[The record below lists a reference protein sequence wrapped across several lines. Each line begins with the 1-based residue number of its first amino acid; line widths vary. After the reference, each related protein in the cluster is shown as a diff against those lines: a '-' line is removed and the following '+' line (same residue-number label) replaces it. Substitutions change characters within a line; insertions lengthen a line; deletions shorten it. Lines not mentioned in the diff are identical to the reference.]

1 MLLYRYSDDNKIE
14 IGIDEAGRGSFW
26 GPLMAGAVILPNI
39 DEGESNVSGGCSN
52 NELKELMGEIRDSKK
67 ISPKKRER
75 LYYDIIR
82 LIPYHGVGIVEP
94 KEIDEKG
101 ITWANQEAFRRAL
114 NIAINKYNKEEI
126 KGGGRG
132 EDGEGESE
140 SENTAEGG
148 ACENTNQYRLLI
160 DGVLS
165 IPEYDESTNYE
176 QNLIIEGDGKYMAI
190 GAASILAKV
199 EHDKWIT
206 SYCRENP
213 ECNDKYDLLSSKGY
227 GTKKH
232 RDGIQ
237 TYGGHDL
244 HRCIFIKKYVPS
256 YSRNTAV
263 LDTSIRKKRVFNKNT
278 IDYESKCLIKFN

>member
-39 DEGESNVSGGCSN
+39 DDDESNGGCRCSN

-82 LIPYHGVGIVEP
+82 LIPYHGVGIVQP

-114 NIAINKYNKEEI
+114 NIAIDKYNKEERQ
-126 KGGGRG
+126 GGGVG
-132 EDGEGESE
+132 EDGESE
-140 SENTAEGG
+140 SEDNDES
-148 ACENTNQYRLLI
+148 CENINQYRLLI

-165 IPEYDESTNYE
+165 IPEYDESTNHE

-206 SYCRENP
+206 SYCQENP
-213 ECNDKYDLLSSKGY
+213 GCNDKYDLLSSKGY

-244 HRCIFIKKYVPS
+244 HRCIFIKKYLPS
-256 YSRNTAV
+256 YSSSSRNTTV
-263 LDTSIRKKRVFNKNT
+263 PDPGIRKKRVFNKNT

>member
-1 MLLYRYSDDNKIE
+1 
-14 IGIDEAGRGSFW
+14 
-26 GPLMAGAVILPNI
+26 MAGAVILPNI
-39 DEGESNVSGGCSN
+39 DEGEDIDDGACSN

-75 LYYDIIR
+75 LYNDIIR
-82 LIPYHGVGIVEP
+82 LIPYHGVGIVQP

-114 NIAINKYNKEEI
+114 NIAIDKYNKEA
-126 KGGGRG
+126 GLGG
-132 EDGEGESE
+132 EDGENKGDDS
-140 SENTAEGG
+140 G
-148 ACENTNQYRLLI
+148 ENTNQYRLLI

-165 IPEYDESTNYE
+165 IPEYDESTNNE

-244 HRCIFIKKYVPS
+244 HRCIFIKKYLPS
-256 YSRNTAV
+256 YSRNTSV
-263 LDTSIRKKRVFNKNT
+263 LDPVIRKKRVFNKNT
-278 IDYESKCLIKFN
+278 IDYQSKCLIKFS